1 MIRRHFLDFC
11 PKLNILLKQLRNEC
25 LFSTHLS
32 SLFSC
37 LQRIFLL
44 NTFSIIRHL
53 IDFFINQKLLKS
65 SQKTQSEYQK
75 CLSTY
80 KSVKN
85 KYEDL
90 WLRLPKKS
98 DNSNDT
104 KIEKKFIETKKKYNK
119 LCQKLHILHNDYCL
133 ITNEAKQ
140 YENDF
145 RILLIPNLISYHEL
159 ILMDSGNF
167 LNNSS
172 VQLSNRPFLSIIR

>member
-1 MIRRHFLDFC
+1 MPSENFQTHFRLY
-11 PKLNILLKQLRNEC
+11 KYLIE
-25 LFSTHLS
+25 
-32 SLFSC
+32 
-37 LQRIFLL
+37 FL
-44 NTFSIIRHL
+44 
-53 IDFFINQKLLKS
+53 INKKLLKS
-65 SQKTQSEYQK
+65 SQRIQSEYQK

-98 DNSNDT
+98 ENTNNDT
-104 KIEKKFIETKKKYNK
+104 KIEKKFIETKKKYKK

-133 ITNEAKQ
+133 VTNEAKQ

-159 ILMDSGNF
+159 ILMDSGNHISIF
-167 LNNSS
+167 QPNQIENIS
-172 VQLSNRPFLSIIR
+172 LSISR